1 MSPTIPGTT
10 VDQLVKAVAEHLPF
24 PTELYADM
32 GAENW
37 ALQIYFGPRRAGD
50 ELPVHRA
57 GIDPDT
63 PNPTWWTE
71 HDHGEHITISEFGPT
86 APPQDVA
93 AWITTQT
100 PAVRVTPADA
110 TVSAPA

>member
-1 MSPTIPGTT
+1 MSPTIQVTT

-37 ALQIYFGPRRAGD
+37 ALQIYFGPRCAGD
-50 ELPVHRA
+50 ELPAHRA

-63 PNPTWWTE
+63 PDSTWWIE
-71 HDHGEHITISEFGPT
+71 IGHGEHITVSELGPT
-86 APPQDVA
+86 TPVESVA
-93 AWITTQT
+93 AWITTQSRRASAIGDA
-100 PAVRVTPADA
+100 AVC
-110 TVSAPA
+110 APA